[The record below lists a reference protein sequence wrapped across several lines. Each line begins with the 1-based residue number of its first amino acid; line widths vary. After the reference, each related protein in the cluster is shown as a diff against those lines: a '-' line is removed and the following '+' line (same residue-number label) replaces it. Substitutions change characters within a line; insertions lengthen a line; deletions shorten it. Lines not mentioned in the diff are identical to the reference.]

1 MGNFLTAQICENGHI
16 ITSDIEKFSYSFCPQ
31 CGSKAFDECPSCGK
45 PIHGSYYEY
54 DILFVPEP
62 LDQKPFYCYHCG
74 KPYPWTQKILDS
86 AIELLS
92 LDEDL
97 DSDTKSI
104 IKNAI
109 PNLLVETPETP
120 IATAKYRS
128 AIGKAGQ
135 ILKDSLYQLLVDCI
149 TESAKKVIYSLIFF
163 FSYFN
168 KKHKPWT
175 TIFTACIVVL
185 F

>member
-1 MGNFLTAQICENGHI
+1 MENFLTAQICENGHI

-31 CGSKAFDECPSCGK
+31 CGSKAFDRCPSCGK

-62 LDQKPFYCYHCG
+62 LNQKPFYCYHCG

-149 TESAKKVIYSLIFF
+149 TESAKKVIY
-163 FSYFN
+163 
-168 KKHKPWT
+168 P
-175 TIFTACIVVL
+175 
-185 F
+185 

>member
-1 MGNFLTAQICENGHI
+1 M
-16 ITSDIEKFSYSFCPQ
+16 
-31 CGSKAFDECPSCGK
+31 
-45 PIHGSYYEY
+45 
-54 DILFVPEP
+54 
-62 LDQKPFYCYHCG
+62 KPFYCYHCG

-135 ILKDSLYQLLVDCI
+135 ILKGSLYQLLVDCI
-149 TESAKKVIYSLIFF
+149 TESAKKVIY
-163 FSYFN
+163 
-168 KKHKPWT
+168 P
-175 TIFTACIVVL
+175 
-185 F
+185 

>member
-31 CGSKAFDECPSCGK
+31 CGSKAFDKCSSCGK

-97 DSDTKSI
+97 DSELSFFNTQQLHTGLNFAPHFTQYIFLFSFL
-104 IKNAI
+104 KN
-109 PNLLVETPETP
+109 
-120 IATAKYRS
+120 Y
-128 AIGKAGQ
+128 
-135 ILKDSLYQLLVDCI
+135 
-149 TESAKKVIYSLIFF
+149 
-163 FSYFN
+163 
-168 KKHKPWT
+168 
-175 TIFTACIVVL
+175 
-185 F
+185 

>member
-1 MGNFLTAQICENGHI
+1 M
-16 ITSDIEKFSYSFCPQ
+16 
-31 CGSKAFDECPSCGK
+31 
-45 PIHGSYYEY
+45 
-54 DILFVPEP
+54 
-62 LDQKPFYCYHCG
+62 
-74 KPYPWTQKILDS
+74 DS

-128 AIGKAGQ
+128 AIGIAGQ

-149 TESAKKVIYSLIFF
+149 TESAKKVIY
-163 FSYFN
+163 
-168 KKHKPWT
+168 P
-175 TIFTACIVVL
+175 
-185 F
+185 